1 MSSIRARPSNFPV
14 SLHVQRPVL
23 LGATSVQSGF
33 ELGRVE
39 LDAYGKI
46 QTLRL
51 VPTLRPLQAPTL
63 FLDEREEILK
73 HKWIESEKAGYDIGF
88 ERALLDWIVK
98 YRPSWRDQ
106 HAKEAHCALEV
117 EQIGVVPAN
126 ARGRIQITPVATA
139 PMIMQMLANLEL
151 AGVEL
156 SASLGLEQLILKSQ
170 VNRVLVT
177 CSLSPAPEEKTSA
190 TFETAEVQL
199 DASGHIVEIFFKSVA

>member
-1 MSSIRARPSNFPV
+1 MSAIRARPSNFPV
-14 SLHVQRPVL
+14 SLHVRRPFL
-23 LGATSVQSGF
+23 LDATLVQSGF

-39 LDAYGKI
+39 LDAHGKI

-63 FLDEREEILK
+63 FVDEREEILK

-88 ERALLDWIVK
+88 EKALLDWIVK

-106 HAKEAHCALEV
+106 HAKEARCALEV

-126 ARGRIQITPVATA
+126 ARGPVQITPVATA

-151 AGVEL
+151 AAVEL
-156 SASLGLEQLILKSQ
+156 SASFGLAQLILKSKGS
-170 VNRVLVT
+170 RVLVT

-199 DASGHIVEIFFKSVA
+199 DASGHIVELLFKSVA